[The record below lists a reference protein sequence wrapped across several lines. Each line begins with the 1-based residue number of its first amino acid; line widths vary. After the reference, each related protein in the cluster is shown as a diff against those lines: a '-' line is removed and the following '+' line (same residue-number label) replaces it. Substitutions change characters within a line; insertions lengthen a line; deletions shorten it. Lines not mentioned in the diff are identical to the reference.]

1 MITVN
6 RCLDLCSDAP
16 TNHPKSAAHS
26 VCNQP
31 VSGCKFPPE
40 ALKNLIGGTLV
51 REHGETRSE
60 LPGHCVSVSIWG
72 VGVGGVEGG
81 EGRMGGVESAVVKVR
96 VQQT

>member
-16 TNHPKSAAHS
+16 TNHPKSAARS

-51 REHGETRSE
+51 RERGETRSE

-72 VGVGGVEGG
+72 SGGG
-81 EGRMGGVESAVVKVR
+81 EGGWREGKGVWGESSR
-96 VQQT
+96 QL